1 LRSRGF
7 VTQLFAIAFYI
18 VLMVLDGWNVEDQLK
33 QKVANPP
40 QVVLRF
46 WLRRSRE
53 LAELFRG

>member
-1 LRSRGF
+1 
-7 VTQLFAIAFYI
+7 LFAIAFYI